1 MDRTVTRVAVV
12 ACPDWPAQAALLDRA
27 ERGLFGDALVVVHA
41 QRVVART
48 RAAALEGIRVG
59 MRTREAQAT
68 HPGVIVEAA
77 NPQRDRARFEPVVR
91 GVCEIAPLVEVTEP
105 GMVLLATQGPSRYF
119 GGDERLAQ
127 RLRDLLEEATHGR
140 IAFGV
145 GVADGRLA
153 AVVVAHHAA
162 RTGTPVVIQAGRSSA
177 VLTDLGVE
185 VLGDHCGIDPQ
196 TISLLQRLG
205 LRRMGDLVAI
215 REAVLVAR
223 FGPLGAQLHRLAR
236 GLDRHPPI
244 VVAPPPLRVTVHRS
258 EEPVEDVGVV
268 VNLAPSLAD

>member
-27 ERGLFGDALVVVHA
+27 ERGLSGDALVVVHA

-127 RLRDLLEEATHGR
+127 RLRDLLEEATHEIGR
-140 IAFGV
+140 
-145 GVADGRLA
+145 
-153 AVVVAHHAA
+153 AH
-162 RTGTPVVIQAGRSSA
+162 V
-177 VLTDLGVE
+177 
-185 VLGDHCGIDPQ
+185 
-196 TISLLQRLG
+196 
-205 LRRMGDLVAI
+205 
-215 REAVLVAR
+215 
-223 FGPLGAQLHRLAR
+223 
-236 GLDRHPPI
+236 
-244 VVAPPPLRVTVHRS
+244 
-258 EEPVEDVGVV
+258 
-268 VNLAPSLAD
+268 